1 MEGGNGSRYF
11 AESAVVLC
19 NGDIFSSGSMVEEM
33 TFQGKRGFQKS
44 YHTLNTGHSRKNTA
58 ASVKER
64 GGMTPSLLVISTPGS
79 RDLAEH
85 MN

>member
-11 AESAVVLC
+11 AESTVVLC

-33 TFQGKRGFQKS
+33 TFQGKGGFQKS

-58 ASVKER
+58 AEEKNYSCFREGKGR
-64 GGMTPSLLVISTPGS
+64 HDTIIP
-79 RDLAEH
+79 R
-85 MN
+85 N